1 MLNAYVFPGQGA
13 QFVGMGKDLFDHS
26 SRAKDL
32 FHKAN
37 KILDFKITDLM
48 FDGTDEDLRQT
59 KVTQPAI
66 FLHSVILASVL
77 EDFQPNM
84 VAGHSLGEFSAL
96 VANKVLTF
104 EDGLRLVVKR
114 ANAMQKACEQQPGTM
129 AAVIGMEDSQVER
142 ICASIHD
149 TVVVPANYN
158 SPGQIVISGT
168 VEGVAKATEK
178 LQEAGAKRVI
188 QLNVGGAFHSPLME
202 PARMELAEAIN
213 ATKFNTGVC
222 PIYQNVTGQSVT
234 DPEIIKKNLVAQL
247 TSPVC
252 WTQTMLNMI
261 ANGVNSIIEVG
272 PGTVLQGLF
281 KKVDRNLQMSSASIN
296 TIAG

>member
-1 MLNAYVFPGQGA
+1 MITADGFPGQGA
-13 QFVGMGKDLFDHS
+13 QFVGMGKDLFDQS
-26 SRAKDL
+26 SKAKDM
-32 FHKAN
+32 FRKAN
-37 KILDFKITDLM
+37 KILDFNITDLM
-48 FDGTDEDLRQT
+48 FEGTDEDLRQT

-96 VANKVLTF
+96 VANKVLNF
-104 EDGLRLVVKR
+104 EDGLRLVAKR
-114 ANAMQKACEQQPGTM
+114 ANAMQKACEMQPGTM
-129 AAVIGMEDSQVER
+129 AAVIGMEDSMVEQ

-168 VEGVAKATEK
+168 IEGVAQASAK
-178 LQEAGAKRVI
+178 LQEAGAKRV
-188 QLNVGGAFHSPLME
+188 LPLKVGGAFHSPLME
-202 PARMELAEAIN
+202 PARVELAEAIN
-213 ATKFNTGVC
+213 ATKFNLGIC
-222 PIYQNVTGQSVT
+222 PIYQNVTGQSVN

-252 WTQTMLNMI
+252 WTQTMQNML
-261 ANGVNSIIEVG
+261 ADGVNSITEVG

-281 KKVDRNLQMSSASIN
+281 KKVDRNLEMSSATIN
-296 TIAG
+296 G